1 MTIMDSSA
9 QSGQEAQSSL
19 LQALLAQQQQSQQAA
34 QQTQMA
40 TSMLNS
46 PTPQGQVV
54 GGGGGGAGGGARMPG
69 MYVPPSN
76 GQYASSALQ
85 KAMGAMMLKR
95 NMNNQALNAQGE
107 TVGANAQD
115 NSMLSGTNSQ
125 IAGDQQM
132 QDLQNEAS
140 MPGGLTPEDA
150 SSMDLSGASA
160 AGDAASASAAED
172 ALNGAAGGGM
182 AIQSIDP
189 STASMG
195 GIADL
200 GDDAD
205 LGDMADM

>member
-1 MTIMDSSA
+1 MDSSA
-9 QSGQEAQSSL
+9 QSGTEAQASL
-19 LQALLAQQQQSQQAA
+19 LQELLAQQQQAA

-85 KAMGAMMLKR
+85 KAMGAMMMKR

-115 NSMLSGTNSQ
+115 NAMLPGTNSQ

-132 QDLQNEAS
+132 QDLQNNAS

-160 AGDAASASAAED
+160 AGDAASSSAAED

-195 GIADL
+195 GMADL

-205 LGDMADM
+205 LGDLADM